1 MFNRIYKLVL
11 VLSCLVFLNAC
22 ESTGSGVSVDAPNVD
37 INCSTSK
44 CAIAGFI
51 DAYVVLTL
59 SGCEENQIGFESV
72 ASGTEQL
79 LCSGSSC
86 SGTLNSW
93 TPSSIESRTYYIC
106 GWIDIDNNGIKN
118 SADAFSEDQLFI
130 SGSPLTMTNWSV
142 TYSFFRKRP

>member
-1 MFNRIYKLVL
+1 MCSNFFKLFFLLYTLVL
-11 VLSCLVFLNAC
+11 LNAC
-22 ESTGSGVSVDAPNVD
+22 ESSGSGVVVNAPNVD
-37 INCSTSK
+37 ISCSSSK

-59 SGCEENQIGFESV
+59 SGCAENQIGFESV

-86 SGTLNSW
+86 TGRLNSW
-93 TPSSIESRTYYIC
+93 TPSSIESRSYYIC
-106 GWIDIDNNGIKN
+106 GWIDIDNNGVKN
-118 SADAFSEDQLFI
+118 SADAFSEDELFI

-142 TYSFFRKRP
+142 TYSSLRKRP

>member
-1 MFNRIYKLVL
+1 MCSKFFKLFFL
-11 VLSCLVFLNAC
+11 LYTLLFLNAC
-22 ESTGSGVSVDAPNVD
+22 ESTGSGVVVDAPNVD
-37 INCSTSK
+37 ISCSSSK

-59 SGCEENQIGFESV
+59 SGCAENQIGFESV

-86 SGTLNSW
+86 TGTLNSW
-93 TPSSIESRTYYIC
+93 TPSSIESRSYYIC
-106 GWIDIDNNGIKN
+106 GWIDIDNNGVKN
-118 SADAFSEDQLFI
+118 SADAFSEDELFI

-142 TYSFFRKRP
+142 TYSSLRKRP